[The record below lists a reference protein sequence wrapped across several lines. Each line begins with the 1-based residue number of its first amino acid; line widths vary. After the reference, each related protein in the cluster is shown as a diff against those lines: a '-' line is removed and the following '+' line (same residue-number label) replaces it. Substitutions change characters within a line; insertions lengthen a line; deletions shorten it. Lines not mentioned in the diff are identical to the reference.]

1 MIRFLSRKYIIVLIE
16 SFNFIFFPNPLS
28 SKTLKAGLIFETD
41 PKTKYNNFWRSYF
54 WYISLVLFL
63 FLFYQFIGSGTTR
76 HFLISK
82 IIDQN
87 SYVNKLIVVQK
98 YLPRGV
104 LQKSVLKAFRKFTGK
119 HLSQSGFL
127 IKLRAEA
134 CSFIKKKTLTQLFLC
149 EFYKIFKSTYFIEKL
164 WETASGVYPRLFTQ
178 IYLYLKSYVLYQ
190 RLQALAFYVE
200 PFMKNI

>member
-1 MIRFLSRKYIIVLIE
+1 MMIRFLSRKYIIVLIE

-63 FLFYQFIGSGTTR
+63 FLFYQFIGSSTTR

-82 IIDQN
+82 IINHN

-104 LQKSVLKAFRKFTGK
+104 LQKSVLKTFRKFTGK
-119 HLSQSGFL
+119 HLSQSGLL

-134 CSFIKKKTLTQLFLC
+134 CSFIKKKLWHSCFSVNFTKFL
-149 EFYKIFKSTYFIEKL
+149 KAPIL
-164 WETASGVYPRLFTQ
+164 
-178 IYLYLKSYVLYQ
+178 
-190 RLQALAFYVE
+190 
-200 PFMKNI
+200 